1 MCTNYYIVGLIIIV
15 IIIIILYGNKEN
27 FLIRDHRNKYRSYYT
42 DLSGRNIWYNWN
54 GRRYP
59 YYYYPQV
66 YYDYFPFPYSY
77 YNPCVETVNG
87 EIMCYY

>member
-27 FLIRDHRNKYRSYYT
+27 FLIRDHRNRYRNYYT

-59 YYYYPQV
+59 YYYYP
-66 YYDYFPFPYSY
+66 YYYLYSINY
-77 YNPCVETVNG
+77 SL
-87 EIMCYY
+87 

>member
-27 FLIRDHRNKYRSYYT
+27 FLIRDHRNRYRSYYT

-66 YYDYFPFPYSY
+66 YYDYFSFPYSY